1 MNKTKEKILVVAL
14 DLFNRHGTRVITTN
28 HIAEACDMSPGN
40 LYYHYKNKEQIIFA
54 LFEKM
59 IASWDSST
67 LDVQGKTPNEILDAQ
82 LDKTFSYVWKYRFI
96 HRELAPLLD
105 KDVELK
111 KMCNQ
116 VLQRRLQEVEAL
128 LGTFEEMGML
138 KPLQKDERSFI
149 AHTALYYGLFWQPF
163 LEVVGE
169 EPTKKNVLR
178 GVEMIRLLLKPYCL

>member
-14 DLFNRHGTRVITTN
+14 DLFNRHGTRAITTN
-28 HIAEACDMSPGN
+28 HIAEACGMSPGN

-54 LFEKM
+54 IFEKM
-59 IASWDSST
+59 IASWEVGV
-67 LDVQGKTPNEILDAQ
+67 LDAQGKAPSEVLDAQ
-82 LDKTFSYVWKYRFI
+82 LDKTFSYVWRYRFI

-105 KDVELK
+105 KDVALK

-128 LGTFEEMGML
+128 LGAFEEMGML

-149 AHTALYYGLFWQPF
+149 AHTALHYGLFWQPF